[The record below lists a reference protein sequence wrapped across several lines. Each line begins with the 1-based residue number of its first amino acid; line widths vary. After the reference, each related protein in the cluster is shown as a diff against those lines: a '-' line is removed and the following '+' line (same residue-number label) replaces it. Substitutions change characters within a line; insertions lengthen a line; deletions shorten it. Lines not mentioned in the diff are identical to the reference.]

1 MKKYTIRS
9 LLTRTDEITEQ
20 RIAKQFPLTT
30 DMETVFQRSLAKLG
44 EDAEPANRS
53 VSKKQLTM
61 IRYLSAAACLILT
74 IGLSVGVW
82 AKRQKIE
89 PLPPQETQTTTIT
102 QTETRTETTAQVTTE
117 SQVTEKKTAPTTQ
130 ITNPVATL
138 PEVIASYTTA
148 VQTPA
153 MTTAEHTAAATT
165 AQTLAATTAA
175 PTLTAVTAAPITT
188 TYEWHYGTIPTRN
201 PEQSAV
207 IVTTQVPMTAAAT
220 TIETEAT
227 FPFTTEVTDPSERLP
242 GFDIADPNPDN
253 NQVEIKFQSSVF
265 PSPEEQLSYKL
276 DLDSYNIK
284 LKKNYNEDKSNNIYY
299 SIYEG
304 YQKKY
309 VICLE
314 IRTEFSFSCFVSNTL
329 MPADVNSNPG
339 VWVVSSDQCTLYW
352 DDGYYTLSIRG
363 NLDEQEVLLE
373 IARNFHPCEIEET
386 EPISE

>member
-1 MKKYTIRS
+1 MKPMD
-9 LLTRTDEITEQ
+9 LLE
-20 RIAKQFPLTT
+20 A
-30 DMETVFQRSLAKLG
+30 LG
-44 EDAEPANRS
+44 ELPEEYIVRELDYEPPRKRTAFL
-53 VSKKQLTM
+53 VSKPFLAGAST
-61 IRYLSAAACLILT
+61 AACLLLIV
-74 IGLSVGVW
+74 GLGVGVW
-82 AKRQKIE
+82 SRQQKIE
-89 PLPPQETQTTTIT
+89 TRPPQETQTTTVSE
-102 QTETRTETTAQVTTE
+102 TETRTETIAQVATE
-117 SQVTEKKTAPTTQ
+117 SQVTEKKTAPTTK
-130 ITNPVATL
+130 ITNSVATL
-138 PEVIASYTTA
+138 PEVIVSYTTV
-148 VQTPA
+148 VQTSA
-153 MTTAEHTAAATT
+153 MTTQEHTALSTKMQTSAATT
-165 AQTLAATTAA
+165 DA
-175 PTLTAVTAAPITT
+175 PTPTVVTAVSIAT

-265 PSPEEQLSYKL
+265 PSPEEHLSYKL
-276 DLDSYNIK
+276 DLDRYNIK
-284 LKKNYNEDKSNNIYY
+284 RKENYIEDKSNNIYY
-299 SIYEG
+299 YIYEG
-304 YQKKY
+304 NQKKY

-314 IRTEFSFSCFVSNTL
+314 IRTEFSFSCFASNTL

-363 NLDEQEVLLE
+363 NLDEQEELLE